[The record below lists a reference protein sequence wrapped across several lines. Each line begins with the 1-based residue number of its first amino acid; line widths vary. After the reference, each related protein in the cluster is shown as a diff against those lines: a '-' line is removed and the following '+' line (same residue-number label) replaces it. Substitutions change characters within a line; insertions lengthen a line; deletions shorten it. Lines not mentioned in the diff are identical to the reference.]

1 LINFIIMSERSDKI
15 QAIFKKYDSNNNGTI
30 CKDEFSTFFT
40 NVLNEM
46 GVVLTSEQNTEAIN
60 EGLQIFDKNNDGTLQ
75 FDEFV
80 EMINRLGE
88 IHGYQI

>member
-1 LINFIIMSERSDKI
+1 MSERSDKI

-30 CKDEFSTFFT
+30 SKDEFSTFFK

-46 GVVLTSEQNTEAIN
+46 GVDLDAEEETEAIN
-60 EGLQIFDKNNDGTLQ
+60 EGMEKFDKNNDGELQ

-80 EMINRLGE
+80 EMINCLVE
-88 IHGYQI
+88 ENGYKI

>member
-1 LINFIIMSERSDKI
+1 MSERSDKI

-30 CKDEFSTFFT
+30 SKDEFSTFFK

-46 GVVLTSEQNTEAIN
+46 GVVLSSEEETSAIN
-60 EGLQIFDKNNDGTLQ
+60 EGLVIFDKNNDGDLQ

-80 EMINRLGE
+80 EMINRLVE
-88 IHGYQI
+88 IHGYKI